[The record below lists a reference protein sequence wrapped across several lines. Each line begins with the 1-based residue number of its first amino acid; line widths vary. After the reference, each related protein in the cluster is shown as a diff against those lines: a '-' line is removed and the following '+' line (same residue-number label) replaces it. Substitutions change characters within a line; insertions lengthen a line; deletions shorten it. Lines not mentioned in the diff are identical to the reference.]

1 VPFSH
6 FVYVGDG
13 DTDVPCMKMV
23 KILGGHT
30 VAVYQPKKTG
40 ASQKAKRLVKEKR
53 ADIAVPADYNDGA
66 QMDVFM
72 RAIVDK
78 VAASARVVRLIKPK
92 KASKIKTK

>member
-1 VPFSH
+1 M
-6 FVYVGDG
+6 GDG

-30 VAVYQPKKTG
+30 VAVYQPKKMG

-53 ADIAVPADYNDGA
+53 ADVGVPADYSDGS
-66 QMDVFM
+66 QMDIFM

-78 VAASARVVRLIKPK
+78 VAASAQVVKLIKRK
-92 KASKIKTK
+92 KSLKS